1 MLQYYPKIIWFLIVL
16 QKIIISA
23 TVCAVEENPLSR
35 SAYVEVRYNKR
46 LTGYVVKTF
55 ASPNLMS
62 CSHSCLRNSWCTST
76 NFKDSFKQGDKG
88 TCELNKHENAPINE
102 NTELV
107 DQPGVTFSIFLKV
120 GLGFLKTKCS
130 WKLQNT

>member
-1 MLQYYPKIIWFLIVL
+1 MLQYCLKIIWLLIDL
-16 QKIIISA
+16 QEIIVSA

-35 SAYVEVRYNKR
+35 SAYLEVRHSKR
-46 LTGYVVKTF
+46 LTGYVVKAF

-62 CSHSCLRNSWCTST
+62 CSPSCLRNSWCTST

-102 NTELV
+102 DTELV
-107 DQPGVTFSIFLKV
+107 DQPGVTFSMFLKV
-120 GLGFLKTKCS
+120 GAGFLKAKCS
-130 WKLQNT
+130 